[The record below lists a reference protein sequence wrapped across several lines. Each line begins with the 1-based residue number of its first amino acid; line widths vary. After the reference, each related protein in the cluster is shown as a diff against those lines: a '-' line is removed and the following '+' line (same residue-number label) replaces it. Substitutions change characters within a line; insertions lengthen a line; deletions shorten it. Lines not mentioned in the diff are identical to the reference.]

1 MSNDIEAIRNY
12 AEVNDLFAVVIAAL
26 VKTLLNHLS
35 CKQKLNEQEDVV
47 GDSELTW
54 SELSQVASV

>member
-1 MSNDIEAIRNY
+1 M
-12 AEVNDLFAVVIAAL
+12 IAAL
-26 VKTLLNHLS
+26 VKTSLNHLS